1 MAIINLSTEAA
12 QAGLFPSVRFNQRE
26 RKMLQSVK
34 AYVDGGSVAT
44 HNVVAAG
51 FHTCTA
57 AASQTITVA
66 CLPTDVVQVT
76 IKSSTVGTLILY
88 RAAAGTGSIV
98 ASLSAPATAG
108 DVLQYCVIRA
118 K

>member
-26 RKMLQSVK
+26 RKILQSVK
-34 AYVDGGSVAT
+34 AYVDGGSAAS
-44 HNVVAAG
+44 HNIVAAG
-51 FHTCTA
+51 LHTCTA
-57 AASQTITVA
+57 SATQTITVA
-66 CLPTDVVQVT
+66 CVATDVVQVLT
-76 IKSSTVGTLILY
+76 KTGTY
-88 RAAAGTGSIV
+88 SVEKAAAGTGSITVTLAGV
-98 ASLSAPATAG
+98 AAPG

>member
-26 RKMLQSVK
+26 RKILESVK
-34 AYVDGGSVAT
+34 AYVDGGSAAT
-44 HNVVAAG
+44 HNIVAAG
-51 FHTCTA
+51 LHTCTA
-57 AASQTITVA
+57 AASQTVTAACVA
-66 CLPTDVVQVT
+66 TDVVQVLV
-76 IKSSTVGTLILY
+76 KSNTTGALSVLK
-88 RAAAGTGSIV
+88 AVAGTGSITVTLSV
-98 ASLSAPATAG
+98 AAEAG

>member
-26 RKMLQSVK
+26 RKILQSVK
-34 AYVDGGSVAT
+34 AYVDGGSAAS
-44 HNVVAAG
+44 HNIVAAG
-51 FHTCTA
+51 TFTCIA
-57 AASQTITVA
+57 NIDQTITVA
-66 CLPTDVVQVT
+66 CVATDVVQVT
-76 IKSSTVGTLILY
+76 VKSNSTGTLFVHK
-88 RAAAGTGSIV
+88 AAAGTGSIAV
-98 ASLSAPATAG
+98 NLNLAAHAG